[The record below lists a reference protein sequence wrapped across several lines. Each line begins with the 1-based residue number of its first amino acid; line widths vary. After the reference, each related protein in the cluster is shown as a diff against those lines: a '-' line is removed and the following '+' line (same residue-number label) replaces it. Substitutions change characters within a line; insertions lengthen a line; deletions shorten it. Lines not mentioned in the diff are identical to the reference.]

1 MMYELLRT
9 IHLIAVVPCIPLGA
23 YLIYVSSKGAAVH
36 RLSGKAYLIL
46 MAIQALVSLFMKA
59 RIGPQ
64 WLNHFGYIH
73 LLTLITLVT
82 IPYTLFKIRAG
93 DIQAHKRSMV
103 ILFWSGLIVAGSFTL
118 VPGRYLHEVLFN

>member
-1 MMYELLRT
+1 MYELLRR
-9 IHLIAVVPCIPLGA
+9 IHLIAVVPCMPLGA

-36 RLSGKAYLIL
+36 RLFGKAYLTL
-46 MAIQALVSLFMKA
+46 MAFQASISLFMQA
-59 RIGPQ
+59 RVGPQ

-82 IPYTLFKIRAG
+82 IPYTIVKIRAR

-103 ILFWSGLIVAGSFTL
+103 ILFWSGLIVAGSFTI
-118 VPGRYLHEVLFN
+118 VPGRYLHELLFN